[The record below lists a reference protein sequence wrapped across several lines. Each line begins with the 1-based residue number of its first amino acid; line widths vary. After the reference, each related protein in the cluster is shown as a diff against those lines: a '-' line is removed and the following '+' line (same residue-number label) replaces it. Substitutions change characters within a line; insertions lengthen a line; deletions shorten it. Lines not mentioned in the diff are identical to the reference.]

1 MKATEQLSSLEMMAV
16 DPLRR
21 VVAPRFWAGVIS
33 MPLLAFMFSLIG
45 IFGGK
50 LVGVDWL
57 GWTKAASG
65 PPCRPPSTGRTTSC
79 RAPSRA

>member
-1 MKATEQLSSLEMMAV
+1 
-16 DPLRR
+16 
-21 VVAPRFWAGVIS
+21 

-57 GWTKAASG
+57 GVDEGSFWSAMQA
-65 PPCRPPSTGRTTSC
+65 PSTGRMTSC